1 MCAHLKELDR
11 STGRRYCV
19 LGGSAP
25 LSVCVWRGVLLCMAG
40 CIISSAN
47 SVFRVAIL
55 CGLAG

>member
-11 STGRRYCV
+11 SWSAV
-19 LGGSAP
+19 LCGWFGAVHLCQCGVAWRAALHGGMHYF
-25 LSVCVWRGVLLCMAG
+25 G
-40 CIISSAN
+40 AN